1 MTYGLYMGLMP
12 SLDVVHFS
20 LASPPIAVGIV
31 VGASRGYVAQNFAE
45 GRITFVDL
53 GSEECDSSSPCE
65 QARTI
70 TGFDLSARIVTGAD
84 Q

>member
-12 SLDVVHFS
+12 SLEVVHYS

-31 VGASRGYVAQNFAE
+31 AGASRGYVAQDFNQ

-53 GSEECDSSSPCE
+53 GTAGCDANTPCTE
-65 QARTI
+65 ARTI
-70 TGFDLSARIVTGAD
+70 TGFDLSARVVTGAP
-84 Q
+84 

>member
-1 MTYGLYMGLMP
+1 MTYGLYIGLMP
-12 SLDVVHFS
+12 SLAVVNYT

-31 VGASRGYVAQNFAE
+31 AGADRGYVAQDFNE

-53 GSEECDSSSPCE
+53 GGEDCDSGSPCE

-70 TGFDLSARIVTGAD
+70 TGFDLSARIVNGSN